1 MPVDQSRPSK
11 AARAIAATGLVI
23 ALAGAASLALAGFGY
38 RWGWWPLPGA
48 FAMLRTGTYVAG
60 GGVLVALLGA
70 VWSWRRGMRALAAL
84 ATVAGVIGLGAAAL
98 PLLQLRTVKSAPPIH
113 DITTDPSDP
122 PAFEAVLPLRA
133 GATNGVEYGGDT
145 LATQQRAAYPDI
157 LPVRLDAAPSQA
169 FARALDAARAM
180 GWAIAAA
187 DPARGMIEAT
197 DRTLWFGF
205 KDDIAVRVRADGTGS
220 VVDIRSLSRI
230 GRSDVG
236 TNARRIRAYRDR
248 LTGR

>member
-1 MPVDQSRPSK
+1 MGQSRPSK
-11 AARAIAATGLVI
+11 AARVIAATGIVV
-23 ALAGAASLALAGFGY
+23 ALAGSASLALAGFGY

-48 FAMLRTGTYVAG
+48 FAILRTGTYVAG
-60 GGVLVALLGA
+60 SGALVALLGA
-70 VWSWRRGMRALAAL
+70 IWNWRRGMQALAAL
-84 ATVAGVIGLGAAAL
+84 ATVAAVIGLGAAAL
-98 PLLQLRTVKSAPPIH
+98 PLLQLRTVKRVPQIH

-133 GATNGVEYGGDT
+133 GAANGVEYGGD
-145 LATQQRAAYPDI
+145 AVAAQQRAAYPDI
-157 LPVRLDAAPSQA
+157 LPIRLDAAPPQA

-180 GWAIAAA
+180 GWTIAAA
-187 DPARGMIEAT
+187 DPARGTIEAT
-197 DRTLWFGF
+197 DQTLWFGF
-205 KDDIAVRVRADGTGS
+205 KDDIAVRVRKDGTAS
-220 VVDIRSLSRI
+220 VIDVRSLSRI